1 MNLSITIL
9 LIIITVGVSLLA
21 FNKAE
26 VMDKLIF
33 YPPAVSER
41 KGWYRFI
48 SCGFIHADVPH
59 LVFNMYA
66 LYLFGSGVEG
76 KFNEIFG
83 EKGKSLYLLLYITAI
98 AVSILPTYFKN
109 KTNYHYRSLGAS
121 GAVSAVVFCF
131 MLFEP
136 LIGIGLVFI
145 PIYIS
150 GFLFGIIYLAVSYA
164 LDKRGGGRINHSAH
178 IWGALY
184 GLVFVVACCKLV
196 ADYPIVEEFVE
207 KVKNMDLSQIIR
219 FGAG

>member
-1 MNLSITIL
+1 
-9 LIIITVGVSLLA
+9 
-21 FNKAE
+21 
-26 VMDKLIF
+26 
-33 YPPAVSER
+33 
-41 KGWYRFI
+41 
-48 SCGFIHADVPH
+48 
-59 LVFNMYA
+59 
-66 LYLFGSGVEG
+66 
-76 KFNEIFG
+76 
-83 EKGKSLYLLLYITAI
+83 
-98 AVSILPTYFKN
+98 
-109 KTNYHYRSLGAS
+109 
-121 GAVSAVVFCF
+121 

-145 PIYIS
+145 PLYIS
-150 GFLFGIIYLAVSYA
+150 GFLVGIIYLAVSYA